1 MLYEGSDAVKTA
13 SKEESKMAKRTEVSN
28 GWTDKVYYVTRIS
41 LLFAFVLVFF
51 SEFNPARIFT
61 QMNKNLSLLTSALS
75 YNRLVIN
82 IKYEINHN
90 YFYKSDIRSLM
101 IASALMVVGVIILS
115 VAACVSLG
123 NLKMK
128 RISNYITLGGSGVII
143 GGFFQMLSTYR
154 LYQAIDAEI
163 AGTVGFNMA
172 VDTLPTPLFVMLGF
186 ALLQLLCSVLLII
199 AQPRPETGEK
209 CEMLTTYKLFIM
221 FLPFIILAFVFAYLP
236 LYGWR
241 YAFFDYKSGPGN
253 LSMNDFVGFKWF
265 KSLVDNPM
273 TRADI
278 MRVMKNTLIMS
289 GLGIATSWLAMAF
302 AIFLSEIK
310 TGWFRRIVQVFTT
323 IPNFISWVLVYAIA
337 FAIFSNEGFINNI
350 LTQITGVVHN
360 HLYLQD
366 KDMLYIKMLLWGI
379 WKGIGWS
386 AIIYIA
392 GISGIDQQLYEAA
405 TVDGAGRFQKMRH
418 VTLPGLLPTYSVMLL
433 MAVAGI
439 LSNGM
444 DQYLVFSNAVT
455 KNNLEVLDLYVYNLG
470 IGAGKI
476 PISTV
481 IGMLKPLVSVTLLFF
496 ANGISKMVRGESII

>member
-1 MLYEGSDAVKTA
+1 
-13 SKEESKMAKRTEVSN
+13 MAKQREVSY
-28 GWTDKVYYVTRIS
+28 GWTDKIYYVTRIS
-41 LLFAFVLVFF
+41 LVFSFILVLF

-61 QMNKNLSLLTSALS
+61 QMNKNITLLTSALS
-75 YNRLVIN
+75 YNRLIIN

-90 YFYKSDIRSLM
+90 YIYKSDIRSLM
-101 IASALMVVGVIILS
+101 IASALMITGILILS
-115 VAACVSLG
+115 AAACVSLG

-128 RISNYITLGGSGVII
+128 RISNYLTLAGSGVIM
-143 GGFFQMLSTYR
+143 GGFFQMLATYR

-172 VDTLPTPLFVMLGF
+172 VDSLPLPLFVILGF
-186 ALLQLLCSVLLII
+186 ACLQLLCSMILII
-199 AQPRPETGEK
+199 AQPRPAAGEK
-209 CEMLTTYKLFIM
+209 CEMLTSYKLFIM
-221 FLPFIILAFVFAYLP
+221 FLPFIALAFIFAYLP

-253 LSMNDFVGFKWF
+253 LSMNDFVGLKWF
-265 KSLVDNPM
+265 RNLVDNAM
-273 TRADI
+273 TRRDI
-278 MRVMKNTLIMS
+278 ARVMKNTLIMS

-302 AIFLSEIK
+302 AIFLSEIR
-310 TGWFRRIVQVFTT
+310 TGWFRRLVQVFTT

-337 FAIFSNEGFINNI
+337 FAIFSNEGFINNL
-350 LTQITGVVHN
+350 LTQITGVAHN
-360 HLYLQD
+360 RLYLQEA
-366 KDMLYIKMLLWGI
+366 DMLHVKMLLWGI

-405 TVDGAGRFQKMRH
+405 TVDGAGRYQKMWH

-433 MAVAGI
+433 LSVAGI

-455 KNNLEVLDLYVYNLG
+455 KGPLEVLDLYVYNLG
-470 IGAGKI
+470 IGSGKM

-481 IGMLKPLVSVTLLFF
+481 VGMLKTLVSVTLLFF
-496 ANGISKMVRGESII
+496 ANGISKLVRGETII

>member
-1 MLYEGSDAVKTA
+1 
-13 SKEESKMAKRTEVSN
+13 MAKRKEVSN
-28 GWTDKVYYVTRIS
+28 GWTDKVYYVTRVS

-61 QMNKNLSLLTSALS
+61 QMNKNISLLTSALS

-90 YFYKSDIRSLM
+90 YIFKSDIYSLM
-101 IASALMVVGVIILS
+101 IASALMIVGVVILS
-115 VAACVSLG
+115 AAACVSLG

-128 RISNYITLGGSGVII
+128 RISNYLTLAGSGVVI
-143 GGFFQMLSTYR
+143 GGFFQMLATYR
-154 LYQAIDAEI
+154 LYQAVDAEI
-163 AGTVGFNMA
+163 AETVGFNLA
-172 VDTLPTPLFVMLGF
+172 VDTLPPALYLMLGF
-186 ALLQLLCSVLLII
+186 AVLQLLCSVLLIF
-199 AQPRPETGEK
+199 AQPKPAAGTR
-209 CEMLTTYKLFIM
+209 CEMLTSYKLFIM
-221 FLPFIILAFVFAYLP
+221 FLPFIVLAFIFAYLP

-278 MRVMKNTLIMS
+278 ARVMKNTLIMS

-310 TGWFRRIVQVFTT
+310 CGWFRRIVQVFTT

-337 FAIFSNEGFINNI
+337 FAIFSNEGFINNL
-350 LTQITGVVHN
+350 LTQMTGITHN
-360 HLYLQD
+360 RLYLMEN
-366 KDMLYIKMLLWGI
+366 DMLYVKMLLWGI

-444 DQYLVFSNAVT
+444 DQYLVFSNANT
-455 KNNLEVLDLYVYNLG
+455 KETLEVLDLYVYTLG

-476 PISTV
+476 PLSTV
-481 IGMLKPLVSVTLLFF
+481 IGMLKTLVSVTLLFM